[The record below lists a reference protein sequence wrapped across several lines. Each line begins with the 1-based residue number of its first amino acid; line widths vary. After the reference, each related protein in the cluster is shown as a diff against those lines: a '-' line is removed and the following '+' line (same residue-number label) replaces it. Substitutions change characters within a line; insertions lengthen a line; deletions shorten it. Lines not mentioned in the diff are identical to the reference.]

1 MMTAYEAF
9 MTCSLIS
16 IYLFKV
22 NNGKSR
28 TMYEICSNLIIKT
41 PEQRR

>member
-9 MTCSLIS
+9 MTYSLIS

-22 NNGKSR
+22 NNGNSR
-28 TMYEICSNLIIKT
+28 TICEIYSNLIIKT
-41 PEQRR
+41 PEQR